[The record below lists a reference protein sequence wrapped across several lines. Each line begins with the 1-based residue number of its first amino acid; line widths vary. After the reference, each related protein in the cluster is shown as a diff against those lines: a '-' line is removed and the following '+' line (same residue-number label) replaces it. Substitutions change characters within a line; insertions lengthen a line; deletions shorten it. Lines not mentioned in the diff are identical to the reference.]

1 MNIGAGRLG
10 NPAFEQQVR
19 RALTRYHLP
28 PSRLVVEI
36 TETLPIV
43 DLAHAAAQINRLNAL
58 GVKVALDD
66 FGAGFNS
73 LMYLHAL
80 PVQIVKLDRGL
91 ATTDPARD
99 LTLYRSVIR
108 LCDEL
113 GLDVIAEGIE
123 SVAQSDTVYRAGGH
137 LAQGHLFGRPVPI
150 SELSLT
156 SPTPVERV

>member
-1 MNIGAGRLG
+1 MR
-10 NPAFEQQVR
+10 
-19 RALTRYHLP
+19 H
-28 PSRLVVEI
+28 
-36 TETLPIV
+36 
-43 DLAHAAAQINRLNAL
+43 

-91 ATTDPARD
+91 ASADPARD
-99 LTLYRSVIR
+99 LALYRSVIG

-123 SVAQSDTVYRAGGH
+123 SVAQSDTVYRAGGR
-137 LAQGHLFGRPVPI
+137 LAQGHLFGRPVPL
-150 SELSLT
+150 SELRLT